1 MPPMT
6 AGENVAMDDTL
17 VELNGLGRTP
27 DAIRFLRF
35 SPRCVLLGFHQAV
48 SEEIPTKHCIEHNI
62 HINRRIA
69 GGGAILFEESQLG
82 WEWDRLEEIAP
93 YFEGNFSEHA
103 DALFRMVRA
112 AEGESPNM
120 MERATEEKM
129 DRAWRMSRQRFGD
142 EITFYLP
149 GMFRYNGI
157 SGKYPAVSITGEF
170 CALRCEHCR
179 GSLLKTMPDA
189 ASPHRLLELCRG
201 FKRKGHH
208 GVLISGGCDERG
220 HLPWKVF
227 VEAIARVKQETGLY
241 ITVHCGLVDR
251 DEAGLLKEAGVD
263 QALLDVIGDD
273 DTYRT
278 IYHVDF
284 GVSEIARS
292 MGALHDAGLDMV
304 PHVVCGLHY
313 GEMRG
318 EKKALDMIASFEVPQ
333 VVIVALMPP
342 SAEGGAAFHSPS
354 AREVADVI
362 AEARIKMPDARVSLG
377 CARKRGTTD
386 MELMAIRAGVNR
398 IAIPS
403 DEAVS
408 LALELGLKA
417 RYQRT
422 CCSVSL
428 DVASEKW

>member
-1 MPPMT
+1 MKK
-6 AGENVAMDDTL
+6 GE
-17 VELNGLGRTP
+17 G
-27 DAIRFLRF
+27 
-35 SPRCVLLGFHQAV
+35 S
-48 SEEIPTKHCIEHNI
+48 
-62 HINRRIA
+62 
-69 GGGAILFEESQLG
+69 
-82 WEWDRLEEIAP
+82 
-93 YFEGNFSEHA
+93 
-103 DALFRMVRA
+103 
-112 AEGESPNM
+112 NM
-120 MERATEEKM
+120 MERAVEEKM
-129 DRAWRMSRQRFGD
+129 DRAWLMSRQRFGD
-142 EITFYLP
+142 QITFYLP

-157 SGKYPAVSITGEF
+157 SGKYPAVSITGES
-170 CALRCEHCR
+170 CALRCDHCR

-189 ASPHRLLELCRG
+189 ASPDKLLDLCRG
-201 FKRKGHH
+201 FKRKGYH

-220 HLPWKVF
+220 HLPWKGF
-227 VEAIARVKQETGLY
+227 VDAIARVKQETGLY

-251 DEAGLLKEAGVD
+251 KEAGLLKEAGVD
-263 QALLDVIGDD
+263 QTLLDVIGDD
-273 DTYRT
+273 ETYRT

-292 MGALHDAGLDMV
+292 MEALHDAGLDMV

-318 EKKALDMIASFEVPQ
+318 EKRALDMIASFNVPH

-342 SAEGGAAFHSPS
+342 AADGGVVFGSPS
-354 AREVADVI
+354 AWEVADVI
-362 AEARIKMPDARVSLG
+362 AEARIRMPNARLSLG

-403 DEAVS
+403 DEAVRQ
-408 LALELGLKA
+408 ALEFGLKA

-428 DVASEKW
+428 DVASEEW